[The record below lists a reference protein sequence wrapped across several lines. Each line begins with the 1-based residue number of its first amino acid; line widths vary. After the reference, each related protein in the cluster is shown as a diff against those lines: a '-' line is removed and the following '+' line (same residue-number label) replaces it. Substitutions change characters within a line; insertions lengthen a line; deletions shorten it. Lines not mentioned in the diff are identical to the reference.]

1 MNDVLNNSSSRD
13 CSISS
18 TPTTASGPVDDLN
31 DNSVHLLSSS
41 VDSGTASDNGGGGGH
56 LYENVHI
63 SPAKDFTFKDTTMT
77 SCDLETLLQHLLP
90 SAQHTPD
97 HSYTFTFLLCSRLFL
112 RPDQLFEQI
121 FFANFLD
128 RANGSGG
135 GGGSGGQK
143 LYKNFIENL
152 LYEWITVF
160 PYDFID
166 ERLMALFV
174 DFAQKAH
181 SVLEKNFTKNL
192 RKYMD
197 RKLNLSL
204 LYDSYLKSLLPDES
218 ATNANGDRGANE
230 ETEAVSTCPTT
241 ENAPAEE
248 RNSVQQKR
256 KTTRTLEE
264 CIFQRRSGGIS
275 SATDDSKGERIMFLL
290 DIFSK
295 ERSQESA
302 KRTLSDLRRLAN
314 DSDIMDLC
322 SDPRILAQQLTLIEF
337 ERLSFIGPQEFVQT
351 FVKEQQ
357 KHKKTVF
364 ADKSNSGTE
373 DTKKE
378 TQKPKC
384 LRNVDNYVAWF
395 NRLSNLVAAEIVCQ
409 AKQKNR
415 TKMTEFWIEV
425 AAECFELRN
434 LNSLM
439 SIIAGLN
446 LAPISRLKKMV
457 SLIESSLSVITIN
470 AWTKS

>member
-1 MNDVLNNSSSRD
+1 MDRLDVFASNNSSSHD
-13 CSISS
+13 S
-18 TPTTASGPVDDLN
+18 TPTAVDELT
-31 DNSVHLLSSS
+31 DNTVHLLSSS
-41 VDSGTASDNGGGGGH
+41 VDSGTASDNGGGH

-63 SPAKDFTFKDTTMT
+63 CPAKDFTFKDTTMT

-97 HSYTFTFLLCSRLFL
+97 QSYTFTFLLCSRLFL

-128 RANGSGG
+128 RANGEGG
-135 GGGSGGQK
+135 GGAVGGSGGQK

-181 SVLEKNFTKNL
+181 SVLEKNFTRNL

-204 LYDSYLKSLLPDES
+204 LYDSYLKSLLPDELG
-218 ATNANGDRGANE
+218 AIGNGNGNSNGHGEANE
-230 ETEAVSTCPTT
+230 EAVPPCPT
-241 ENAPAEE
+241 ENKPAEE
-248 RNSVQQKR
+248 HHPQQKR

-264 CIFQRRSGGIS
+264 CIFQRRSGGICS
-275 SATDDSKGERIMFLL
+275 TADDSKGDRIMFLL

-302 KRTLSDLRRLAN
+302 KRTLADLRRLAN
-314 DSDIMDLC
+314 ESDIMDLC
-322 SDPRILAQQLTLIEF
+322 SDPRTLAQQLTLIEF

-351 FVKEQQ
+351 FVKEQL

-364 ADKSNSGTE
+364 ADKSNNGTE
-373 DTKKE
+373 GGGGATNKQE
-378 TQKPKC
+378 TPAAPQKPRC

-425 AAECFELRN
+425 ASECFELRN

-457 SLIESSLSVITIN
+457 S
-470 AWTKS
+470 